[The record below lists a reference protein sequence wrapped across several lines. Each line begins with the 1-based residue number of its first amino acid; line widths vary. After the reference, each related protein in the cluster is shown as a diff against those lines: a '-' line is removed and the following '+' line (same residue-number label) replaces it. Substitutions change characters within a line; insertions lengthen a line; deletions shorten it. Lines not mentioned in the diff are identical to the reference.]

1 MAAPENDF
9 RGQIKVFLPCWKN
22 LSNLAFYI
30 CNDVELQ
37 SWSQCGTLSL
47 GRQGILQSASSEAW
61 FNMIFF
67 HSPAND
73 VAHVWQTMLLM
84 FVVLW
89 WPGGSTNIC
98 LLLFLHRIALHLSEG
113 LEKWDQ
119 FMTCFSI
126 ICSETNMV
134 TSENCWLFFF
144 FLVGCC
150 EQIGSGH
157 PCISPGLG
165 DALVVLKQI
174 CHRWNPGRHG
184 LETSLAF
191 WKMQSLENRLKFL
204 RTSLQPLF
212 LVKEVQE
219 CSNGPDVWCVF
230 KCDSDN
236 CDMKWFEYSSCGI
249 VCIRLHCFFT
259 KFCLHKSPSG
269 PCRVTNR

>member
-1 MAAPENDF
+1 MTLEGKSKCSCHVERICPTWLSIFAMTLNCNRGVNVVHYPLAA
-9 RGQIKVFLPCWKN
+9 RVFCSQL
-22 LSNLAFYI
+22 
-30 CNDVELQ
+30 LQ
-37 SWSQCGTLSL
+37 RHDS
-47 GRQGILQSASSEAW
+47 IW
-61 FNMIFF
+61 FSFI
-67 HSPAND
+67 HL
-73 VAHVWQTMLLM
+73 QTMLLM
-84 FVVLW
+84 FGKRCCSCLWSYDDPEVPQTYVYYYFCIVLHCILAKVLRN
-89 WPGGSTNIC
+89 GTN
-98 LLLFLHRIALHLSEG
+98 LWHVFRLFVLKLTWSPLKIAG
-113 LEKWDQ
+113 
-119 FMTCFSI
+119 C
-126 ICSETNMV
+126 
-134 TSENCWLFFF
+134 FF

-191 WKMQSLENRLKFL
+191 WKMQSLESRLKFL